1 LARTHAAIRA
11 TTEGEACHSNPLSDR
26 RRWRTSVTSGH
37 VPDPAFA
44 DSDALGLDAAHHGLL
59 GRREEQRR
67 LAALLHG
74 AREGRAGVLV
84 LRGEA
89 GIGKSA
95 LLSDFAKNADDF
107 CICRAGGVESE
118 MELAYAGLQ
127 QLCGPLTGHNVE
139 LTTLHRNVL
148 DQVFGLTEGAPPERF
163 LVGIAAL
170 DLVATA
176 AKKQPIVWLI
186 DDAQWIDQAS
196 MQAIGFVGR
205 RLLAERVVILIAT
218 RDVSD
223 ENELAGLP
231 ELRIGGLNTDDARR
245 LFDSVVSG
253 PTDPLV
259 RDRIFS
265 ETRGNPL
272 ALLELPR
279 AWTTAELV
287 EGLSESAGIPLTG
300 RLEFAFAKRLRELPP
315 DTQTLLALAAAEPKG
330 DPALLWSAAQRLGLD
345 WSAAAPA
352 ERAGLLEVGQGVYF
366 RHPLVRAAAYRC
378 APLEKRLEV
387 HRTLAE
393 VADPIHDADR
403 RAWHW
408 ACSTVGH
415 DEKIA
420 AELERTAGRAR
431 ARGGLLAAAALL
443 ERAALLTPHGER
455 RANRMLAA
463 ARAKRD
469 AGAFESA
476 LRLLSVVDTE
486 PRSELRTALAEQ
498 LRGKIAF
505 DQRRSSEAAELLLS
519 AAQRIEPF
527 APGAARD
534 MHLEALAAAVWA
546 GGPGDRELVAR
557 AAQAARATAAAE
569 NPPRTADLLLDA
581 IATRVTEGYAAATP
595 ALTAALDAIRDHGL
609 GSDDADDLLWLTG
622 NRLAGLIATEAWDY
636 EAALALAERQVRV
649 ARESGALVQLQ
660 FALNFLA
667 NHVIVT
673 GDLRGASALL
683 EEERLLSTMT
693 LVTPNRT
700 MLIDAF
706 RGDADRTVPLVQA
719 MIETAIKSGHGR
731 VIFFAH
737 YAAAVLYNGLGRHAE
752 ALAHARQV
760 IESDALGYQTFAA
773 GELAEAA
780 SREGDTEL
788 LSYVS
793 TWMQVR
799 AAATPTEW
807 ALGMSARIR
816 ALEAGA
822 ADAEALYQESIVH
835 FGKTPLRIELAR
847 SQLLYGEWLRRERR
861 HLDARVELRAALRLF
876 REFGVRAFGDRAR
889 IELEATGERIRPRAA
904 ASEAQLTPQESQVAR
919 LAAQG
924 LTNREIAARL
934 FIGESTVEYHLV
946 KVFRK
951 LDVRSRT
958 QLARLSF

>member
-1 LARTHAAIRA
+1 
-11 TTEGEACHSNPLSDR
+11 
-26 RRWRTSVTSGH
+26 VTSGH
-37 VPDPAFA
+37 APDPALA
-44 DSDALGLDAAHHGLL
+44 DRNAVGLGAAHYQLL
-59 GRREEQRR
+59 GRREEQG
-67 LAALLHG
+67 LLTSLLDG
-74 AREGRAGVLV
+74 AREGQAGVLV

-95 LLSDFAKNADDF
+95 LLSDLARNADDF

-127 QLCGPLTGHNVE
+127 QLCGPLTGHNAE
-139 LTTLHRNVL
+139 LTTVRRNAL
-148 DQVFGLTEGAPPERF
+148 DQVFGLAEGAPPQRF

-176 AKKQPIVWLI
+176 AKKQPIIWLI

-196 MQAIGFVGR
+196 MQAIGFVCR
-205 RLLAERVVILIAT
+205 RLLAERVVVVIAT

-223 ENELAGLP
+223 ENELAALP
-231 ELRIGGLNTDDARR
+231 ELLIGSLNTEDAGR
-245 LFDSVVSG
+245 LFDLVVSG

-259 RDRIFS
+259 RDRILA

-287 EGLSESAGIPLTG
+287 EGLTEPASSPLTG
-300 RLEFAFAKRLRELPP
+300 RLESAFAKRLRELPP
-315 DTQTLLALAAAEPKG
+315 DTQTLLTLAAAEPKG

-387 HRTLAE
+387 HRVLAE

-408 ACSTVGH
+408 ACSTVGY
-415 DEKIA
+415 DERIA
-420 AELERTAGRAR
+420 AELESTAGRAR

-455 RANRMLAA
+455 RADRTLAA
-463 ARAKRD
+463 AKAKRD

-476 LRLLSVVDTE
+476 LRLLSVVDAE
-486 PRSELRTALAEQ
+486 PRSDTRTALAEQ

-505 DQRRSSEAAELLLS
+505 DQRRSSEAAELFLN

-527 APGAARD
+527 APQAARD

-546 GGPGDRELVAR
+546 GDRELVAR
-557 AAQAARATAAAE
+557 AAQATRAPASAE
-569 NPPRTADLLLDA
+569 NPPRAADLFVNA
-581 IATRVTEGYAAATP
+581 IATRITEGYAAATP
-595 ALTAALDAIRDHGL
+595 ALTVALDAIRDHGL

-622 NRLAGLIATEAWDY
+622 NRLAGLIAIEAWDY
-636 EAALALAERQVRV
+636 ETGLALAERQVRM

-667 NHVIVT
+667 NNVIVT

-683 EEERLLSTMT
+683 EEERLLSAMT

-700 MLIDAF
+700 MLIDAL
-706 RGDADRTVPLVQA
+706 RGDMDRTVPLVAA
-719 MIETAIKSGHGR
+719 MIESAIKSGHGR

-737 YAAAVLYNGLGRHAE
+737 YAAAVLYNGLGRHAD
-752 ALAHARQV
+752 ALAHAREV

-780 SREGDTEL
+780 SREGDTEW
-788 LSYVS
+788 LSYMS
-793 TWMQVR
+793 AWMQVR
-799 AAATPTEW
+799 ATATPTEW
-807 ALGMSARIR
+807 ALGMCARIQ
-816 ALEAGA
+816 ALDAGG
-822 ADAEALYQESIVH
+822 ADAEALYRESIAR
-835 FGKTPLRIELAR
+835 FGRTPLRIELAR
-847 SQLLYGEWLRRERR
+847 SHLLYGEWLRRERR
-861 HLDARVELRAALRLF
+861 LLDARVELRAALRLF
-876 REFGVRAFGDRAR
+876 REFGVEAFGDRAR
-889 IELEATGERIRPRAA
+889 IELEATGERSRPRAA
-904 ASEAQLTPQESQVAR
+904 ASESQLTPQESQVAR

-924 LTNREIAARL
+924 LTNKEIAARL
-934 FIGESTVEYHLV
+934 FIGQSTVEYHLV

-951 LDVRSRT
+951 LDVRTRT
-958 QLARLSF
+958 QLAHLNL

>member
-1 LARTHAAIRA
+1 M
-11 TTEGEACHSNPLSDR
+11 S
-26 RRWRTSVTSGH
+26 SGDG
-37 VPDPAFA
+37 PAPAFA
-44 DSDALGLDAAHHGLL
+44 DGDAPGLDAAHRELL
-59 GRREEQRR
+59 GRRGEQRR
-67 LAALLHG
+67 LAALLRG
-74 AREGRAGVLV
+74 AREGQAGVLV

-95 LLSDFAKNADDF
+95 LLSDIAKNADG
-107 CICRAGGVESE
+107 CRVCRAGGVESE
-118 MELAYAGLQ
+118 MELPYAGLQ
-127 QLCGPLTGHNVE
+127 QLCGPLNEPSLE
-139 LTTLHRNVL
+139 LAPLHRNVL

-176 AKKQPIVWLI
+176 AKTQPVVWLI

-196 MQAIGFVGR
+196 MQAIGFVAR
-205 RLLAERVVILIAT
+205 RLLAERVLILIAT

-223 ENELAGLP
+223 ENELAGLD
-231 ELRIGGLNTDDARR
+231 ELQIGGLNNEDARR
-245 LFDSVVSG
+245 LFDSVVSA

-259 RDRIFS
+259 RDRIIS

-287 EGLSESAGIPLTG
+287 EGLSESAGTPLMG
-300 RLEFAFAKRLRELPP
+300 RLESAFAKRLRELPA

-330 DPALLWSAAQRLGLD
+330 DPALLSSAAQRLGLD

-352 ERAGLLEVGQGVYF
+352 ERAGLLEIGRGVYF
-366 RHPLVRAAAYRC
+366 RHPLVRAAAYRS

-393 VADPIHDADR
+393 LADPIHDADR

-415 DEKIA
+415 DETIA

-443 ERAALLTPHGER
+443 ERAALLTPHGGR
-455 RANRMLAA
+455 RADRTLAA

-476 LRLLSVVDTE
+476 LRLLAVVDTE
-486 PRSELRTALAEQ
+486 PRSELRTALTEQ

-505 DQRRSSEAAELLLS
+505 DQRRSSEAAELLFS

-527 APGAARD
+527 APLAARD

-546 GGPGDRELVAR
+546 AGPGDRELVAK
-557 AAQAARATAAAE
+557 AAQAARATASAE
-569 NPPRTADLLLDA
+569 NPPRTADLVLDA
-581 IATRVTEGYAAATP
+581 IATRMTDGFAAATP
-595 ALTAALDAIRDHGL
+595 ALTAALDAIRNHGL
-609 GSDDADDLLWLTG
+609 GPDDADDLLWLTG
-622 NRLAGLIATEAWDY
+622 NRLAGLIATEAWDH
-636 EAALALAERQVRV
+636 EAALALAQRQVRV

-667 NHVIVT
+667 NNVIVT
-673 GDLRGASALL
+673 GDLRAASALL
-683 EEERLLSTMT
+683 EEERLLSAITR
-693 LVTPNRT
+693 VSPNRT
-700 MLIDAF
+700 MLIDAL
-706 RGDADRTVPLVQA
+706 RGDADRTVPQIES
-719 MIETAIKSGHGR
+719 MIEAAVKGGHGR
-731 VIFFAH
+731 VIFFAR
-737 YAAAVLYNGLGRHAE
+737 YVAAVLYNGLGRHAD

-760 IESDALGYQTFAA
+760 IESDALGFQAFAA

-780 SREGDTEL
+780 SREGDDEV
-788 LSYVS
+788 LSS
-793 TWMQVR
+793 MSAWMQAR

-807 ALGMSARIR
+807 ALGMSARIQ
-816 ALEAGA
+816 ALNADH
-822 ADAEALYQESIVH
+822 ADAEALYRESIDH
-835 FGKTPLRIELAR
+835 FGKTQLRIELAR

-861 HLDARVELRAALRLF
+861 RLDARVELRAALRRF
-876 REFGVRAFGDRAR
+876 REFGVDAFGDRAQA
-889 IELEATGERIRPRAA
+889 ELEATGEHARPRAA
-904 ASEAQLTPQESQVAR
+904 DTAPQLTPQESQVAR
-919 LAAQG
+919 LAAEG

-934 FIGESTVEYHLV
+934 FIGHSTVEYHLV

-958 QLARLSF
+958 QLAHLKF

>member
-1 LARTHAAIRA
+1 
-11 TTEGEACHSNPLSDR
+11 
-26 RRWRTSVTSGH
+26 VVSGH
-37 VPDPAFA
+37 VQHPAFA
-44 DSDALGLDAAHHGLL
+44 ESALGFDTALREML

-67 LAALLHG
+67 LAALLHE

-95 LLSDFAKNADDF
+95 LLSDLAKNAGDF
-107 CICRAGGVESE
+107 CLCRTAGVESE

-127 QLCGPLTGHNVE
+127 QLCRPLAGHSEE
-139 LTTLHRNVL
+139 LATLHRNVL

-170 DLVATA
+170 DLVATVA
-176 AKKQPIVWLI
+176 QKEPVLWLV
-186 DDAQWIDQAS
+186 DDAQWIDRAS
-196 MQAIGFVGR
+196 MQAIAFVGR

-218 RDVSD
+218 RDVSHED
-223 ENELAGLP
+223 ELAGLP
-231 ELRIGGLNTDDARR
+231 ELQLGGLNTEDAGR
-245 LFDSVVSG
+245 LFDLFVSG

-259 RDRIFS
+259 RDRIIS

-287 EGLSESAGIPLTG
+287 EGLSDASGIPLAG
-300 RLEFAFAKRLRELPP
+300 RLESAFAKRLRELPP
-315 DTQTLLALAAAEPKG
+315 DTQTLLALAAAEPTG

-352 ERAGLLEVGQGVYF
+352 ERAGLLEIGQGVYF

-378 APLEKRLEV
+378 APVEKRLEV
-387 HRTLAE
+387 HRILAQ
-393 VADPIHDADR
+393 VTDPIHDADR

-420 AELERTAGRAR
+420 AELERTADRAR
-431 ARGGLLAAAALL
+431 ARGGLVAAAALL
-443 ERAALLTPHGER
+443 ERAALLTPRGDR
-455 RANRMLAA
+455 RDIRTLAA

-469 AGAFESA
+469 AGAFQSA

-519 AAQRIEPF
+519 AARRIEPF
-527 APGAARD
+527 APRAARD

-546 GGPGDRELVAR
+546 GGPGDRELVVR
-557 AAQAARATAAAE
+557 AAQAARATSWAE
-569 NPPRTADLLLDA
+569 NPPRTADLVLDA
-581 IATRVTEGYAAATP
+581 IAVRVTEGYAAAAP
-595 ALTAALDAIRDHGL
+595 ALAAALDAIRNDGL
-609 GSDDADDLLWLTG
+609 ESDADDLLWLTG
-622 NRLAGLIATEAWDY
+622 NRLAGLIVTEAWDY
-636 EAALALAERQVRV
+636 EAGLALAERQVRV
-649 ARESGALVQLQ
+649 AREAGALVQLQ

-667 NHVIVT
+667 NHVIVS
-673 GDLRGASALL
+673 GDLRGALALL

-700 MLIDAF
+700 MLIDALG
-706 RGDADRTVPLVQA
+706 GDTGRTVPLVQA
-719 MIETAIKSGHGR
+719 MIETGIKGGHGR
-731 VIFFAH
+731 IVFFAH
-737 YAAAVLYNGLGRHAE
+737 YAAAVLYNGLGRHAD

-760 IESDALGYQTFAA
+760 IESDALGFQTLAA

-780 SREGDTEL
+780 SREGDTDL
-788 LSYVS
+788 MSYMS
-793 TWMQVR
+793 AWMQVR

-807 ALGMSARIR
+807 ALGMRARIQ
-816 ALEAGA
+816 ALGA
-822 ADAEALYQESIVH
+822 YGADADAMYQKSIAH
-835 FGKTPLRIELAR
+835 FGKTQLRIELAR

-861 HLDARVELRAALRLF
+861 RLDARVQLRAALRLF
-876 REFGVRAFGDRAR
+876 RDSGAEAFADRAR
-889 IELEATGERIRPRAA
+889 IELEATGERTRPPAA
-904 ASEAQLTPQESQVAR
+904 DSEAPLTPQESQVAR
-919 LAAQG
+919 LAAGG

-958 QLARLSF
+958 QLAHLKF